1 MKDIPMS
8 KQDNIEV
15 QGKVI
20 EALHGGQFK
29 VELETGQT
37 VLAYAAGKMRIH
49 YVKIVPG
56 DTVKVELTP
65 YYLTKGRITY
75 RLRHEAA

>member
-1 MKDIPMS
+1 MS
-8 KQDNIEV
+8 RQDTIEV

-29 VELETGQT
+29 VKLETGQT
-37 VLAYAAGKMRIH
+37 VLAYAAGKMRVH
-49 YVKIVPG
+49 YVRIVPG
-56 DTVKVELTP
+56 DMVTVELTP
-65 YYLTKGRITY
+65 YDLTKGRITY